1 MNDDLKKAEGELKN
15 WAHNERLRAE
25 AQRSKRDNAVFAAY
39 RAGVNKH
46 RIHEL
51 TGIARTTIDRIL
63 SDSHERRT
71 DV

>member
-25 AQRSKRDNAVFAAY
+25 AHRRNRDKAVFAAY

-63 SDSHERRT
+63 TPGGDGHE
-71 DV
+71 